1 MDFIRNFPF
10 FSIMLAMLSA
20 IITSVLPKKAAQI
33 LNGCAIS
40 VCILLNAAV
49 LWLTLVT
56 GESFTYTMGHFPAP
70 WGNELRAGAL
80 EALMATVFSGVLLL
94 SVAGGAG
101 HIDLDIEE
109 SRVNLYYV
117 MIDLI
122 EGAMLAMLYTNDIF
136 TGYVFIEIMTIASC
150 GILMIRQ
157 IGRTTLA
164 AVRYMIM
171 SLLGSGLFLIGVVLL
186 YDMTG
191 HLLMEYMH
199 ESIAAL
205 ARSGQYTLPLT
216 IAVGLITMGLCI
228 KCGLFPFHF
237 WMPDTYGYSTPA
249 SSAILSGLVSKLYI
263 LMLIKVYYRVVG
275 AEFIAA
281 SKILNVL
288 FVFGLC
294 AIIVGSVSAIREN
307 DIRRM
312 TAFSSA
318 AQIGYIFVGIGLGT
332 TAGMAA
338 SMFHI
343 ITHAVTKPLLFIS
356 ASGLSDV
363 SGGSKKFR
371 DLQESGLRNRAAGL
385 SFSVGSLSMV
395 GLPVFAGFVSKILF
409 ASASVLNPHKMLPTL
424 IVLAV
429 STVLNAVYFLRT
441 VIRIY
446 RPAEKRDGEPV
457 YTERLAVR
465 DQRTFALC
473 LTVFAVLNI
482 LLGLWST
489 PVTAILTAGLNM
501 FS

>member
-10 FSIMLAMLSA
+10 FSIMLAMLAA
-20 IITSVLPKKAAQI
+20 IVTSVLPKKAARL
-33 LNGCAIS
+33 LNSAVVS

-49 LWLTLVT
+49 LWYTLYT
-56 GESFTYTMGHFPAP
+56 GASFTYMMGHFPAP

-80 EALMATVFSGVLLL
+80 EALMATVFSGILLF
-94 SVAGGAG
+94 SVIGGAK
-101 HIDLDIEE
+101 HIDLDLEE
-109 SRVNLYYV
+109 RKVNLYYV
-117 MIDLI
+117 MINLL
-122 EGAMLAMLYTNDIF
+122 EGALLAMLYTNDIF
-136 TGYVFIEIMTIASC
+136 TGYVFIEILTIASC

-191 HLLMEYMH
+191 HLLMENMH
-199 ESIAAL
+199 TAIAAL
-205 ARSGQYTLPLT
+205 VESGQYTLPLT

-249 SSAILSGLVSKLYI
+249 SSAILSGLISKIYI
-263 LMLIKVYYRVVG
+263 MMLIKVFYRVVG
-275 AEFIAA
+275 VDIIRA

-294 AIIVGSVSAIREN
+294 AIIVGSISAIREN

-332 TAGMAA
+332 TAGMVA
-338 SMFHI
+338 SLFHI
-343 ITHAVTKPLLFIS
+343 ITHAVTKPMLFIS

-371 DLQESGLRNRAAGL
+371 DLQESGYRNRPAGL
-385 SFSVGSLSMV
+385 AFSVGALSMV
-395 GLPVFAGFVSKILF
+395 GLPLFAGFISKILF
-409 ASASVLNPHKMLPTL
+409 ATASVQNPRKMLPTL
-424 IVLAV
+424 IVLAI

-446 RPAEKRDGEPV
+446 RPAEGETH
-457 YTERLAVR
+457 TERLTVR
-465 DQRTFALC
+465 NQRAFTLS
-473 LTVFAVLNI
+473 LIVFAALNI

-489 PVTAILTAGLNM
+489 PVTDILTAGLAM